1 MHSISSQIVPQQ
13 AKEAE
18 NPLLAEQ
25 LFVGIEEIVTNA
37 FTLKCLQ
44 TNTGIKFILISAGA
58 DKIAEQD
65 NILKRI
71 FEIYSDF
78 VGKNPF

>member
-1 MHSISSQIVPQQ
+1 M
-13 AKEAE
+13 
-18 NPLLAEQ
+18 LAEQ

-44 TNTGIKFILISAGA
+44 TNTAIKFILISAGA

-71 FEIYSDF
+71 YEIYSDF